1 MKNKICSHWATQYS
15 KLLAIILA
23 GRSCGSEKGEVMVLF
38 IIFGTTGIT
47 MTKEQGQ
54 FFCPQCGDGNDFK
67 HKRVRRFFTLYFIPL
82 IPLDLLGEY
91 IECSTCQGTFH
102 LDILGYDPSQQER
115 SVEALFMV
123 AMKQVMIAM
132 LLADGVIDDQEVE
145 ELKATFEDLAGV
157 AVTEQDLRE
166 EIAVIQQ
173 QGSSAIEMVAGLA
186 GTLNDQGK
194 EMVITAAYQIAAADG
209 QVDDSEHQL
218 LLQLAEQMNLSPA
231 HLRGI
236 LAGLENPKIAD

>member
-1 MKNKICSHWATQYS
+1 
-15 KLLAIILA
+15 
-23 GRSCGSEKGEVMVLF
+23 MVLF

-47 MTKEQGQ
+47 MTKDQGQ

-82 IPLDLLGEY
+82 IPLDLMGEY
-91 IECSTCQGTFH
+91 IECSTCQG
-102 LDILGYDPSQQER
+102 
-115 SVEALFMV
+115 
-123 AMKQVMIAM
+123 
-132 LLADGVIDDQEVE
+132 
-145 ELKATFEDLAGV
+145 
-157 AVTEQDLRE
+157 
-166 EIAVIQQ
+166 
-173 QGSSAIEMVAGLA
+173 
-186 GTLNDQGK
+186 NDQGK

-209 QVDDSEHQL
+209 HVDDSEHQL